1 AAKNYKDVMVLCDP
15 LDYEKVIETL
25 KKGQN
30 DENFRLNLMIK
41 AYEHTANYDA
51 YIANYMN
58 ERFNGGF
65 GASKFIVGQKVF
77 DTKYGENP
85 HQKGALYEFD
95 AFFSANF
102 KALKGEASFN
112 NLTDINAALNLASSF
127 DKAP

>member
-1 AAKNYKDVMVLCDP
+1 
-15 LDYEKVIETL
+15 
-25 KKGQN
+25 
-30 DENFRLNLMIK
+30 MIK

-95 AFFSANF
+95 AFLVQILKLL
-102 KALKGEASFN
+102 KAKQVL
-112 NLTDINAALNLASSF
+112 II
-127 DKAP
+127 